1 MMMSQKLQGRSSLY
15 IGGCRLMGG
24 ISGVGRAALE
34 KDWSMIGQQML
45 GPTMYGPRITK
56 DADDGEDGLPSREGG
71 NVNPIVVSQPSLAGA
86 RTAASIFRT
95 IQARP

>member
-34 KDWSMIGQQML
+34 KNWSMIGQQML

-71 NVNPIVVSQPSLAGA
+71 LSGK
-86 RTAASIFRT
+86 
-95 IQARP
+95 RPVC

>member
-56 DADDGEDGLPSREGG
+56 DADDGEDGLPSRE
-71 NVNPIVVSQPSLAGA
+71 VKPISASQSRPAGA